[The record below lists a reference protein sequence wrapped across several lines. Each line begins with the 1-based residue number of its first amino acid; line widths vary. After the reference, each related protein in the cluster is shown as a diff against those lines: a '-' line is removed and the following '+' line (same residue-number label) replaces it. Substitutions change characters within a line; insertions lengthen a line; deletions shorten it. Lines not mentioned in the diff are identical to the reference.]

1 MVVPDMDQFYD
12 FEMKEFFL
20 YEDFDIGYDA
30 DSDDTY
36 EAPILDESTD
46 YSEDSFKLESSI
58 DTYIDEISENECQ
71 LLNEEQND
79 QTPYPYL
86 ILVEEEDYES
96 NKEEISY
103 TIMVDLEECRTGL
116 FMADYNFWKKTYVAS
131 LYIHKV
137 YAQTQK
143 SPKTS
148 MFPRSGLWTIP
159 DCYNIKHSQMRASI
173 DVFDDFW
180 VWE

>member
-1 MVVPDMDQFYD
+1 MPVFSNSIGRFQDMVVPDMDQFYD

-86 ILVEEEDYES
+86 ILVEEEDYVS

-103 TIMVDLEECRTGL
+103 TIMVDLEEFRTGL
-116 FMADYNFWKKTYVAS
+116 FMADITAS
-131 LYIHKV
+131 KI
-137 YAQTQK
+137 
-143 SPKTS
+143 
-148 MFPRSGLWTIP
+148 
-159 DCYNIKHSQMRASI
+159 
-173 DVFDDFW
+173 
-180 VWE
+180 